1 MLVCRRSYWNK
12 TEGCMKFKY
21 TCAKANKCGC
31 KYYVYVNFKRKKG
44 TIEEPVN
51 NVHNNHERTNT
62 PFRVHATAE
71 QKALMNACIR
81 DGAVPVTIMKRLREE
96 QLGAGLD
103 LRYVQRYKT
112 NHKDAILGQGGFLGT
127 MSEYE
132 ELFDA
137 FPVEETTAPGTA
149 GVVDYSLDPENGTI
163 RCIVSSRL
171 LLDRLSTE
179 IVPGVLGWCVD
190 GTYKL
195 NREAHVTVPI
205 GVFDMHRKF
214 YFCAFAIVPG
224 PGENED
230 DFSWIAEKLE
240 AYISK
245 PGFPLTN
252 NGIESKNRRIKE
264 AFGRSKMHIRDSI
277 RVLAGLLESE
287 VVDFAP
293 EYNTSFPELS
303 RVDYVRTDTY
313 MRNHING
320 KPSHRIEIDHER
332 TLYPTRAFLGE
343 IDNVLKL
350 NDSTDEERAREK
362 ERIIMER
369 VEVFRAFYERTMIGG
384 HAPATDEPTHK
395 FKVMSSLA
403 RAFNVVTKLPLSQC
417 SDTVLYS
424 CTCVR
429 TSTHPKDCSYG
440 KHRKCK
446 HVFVEG
452 WKRGTLLEREGFTL
466 IHQRVTPGRP
476 ARMPPALVRETP
488 AAVVNQFAAW
498 GLPVPGDA

>member
-1 MLVCRRSYWNK
+1 M
-12 TEGCMKFKY
+12 
-21 TCAKANKCGC
+21 
-31 KYYVYVNFKRKKG
+31 
-44 TIEEPVN
+44 
-51 NVHNNHERTNT
+51 
-62 PFRVHATAE
+62 
-71 QKALMNACIR
+71 
-81 DGAVPVTIMKRLREE
+81 
-96 QLGAGLD
+96 
-103 LRYVQRYKT
+103 
-112 NHKDAILGQGGFLGT
+112 
-127 MSEYE
+127 
-132 ELFDA
+132 
-137 FPVEETTAPGTA
+137 
-149 GVVDYSLDPENGTI
+149 
-163 RCIVSSRL
+163 
-171 LLDRLSTE
+171 LDRLSTE

-195 NREAHVTVPI
+195 NREGHVTVPI

-240 AYISK
+240 AYISQPGLETRRTRRSVHLVSDSSVGLVSGFRSGMHERVVESQRCGFHFKKDIDEQIAKKLLDRDRHAAIIDDICFLRDISHPLVDFYNVAFDAWERRWASREPEVVQYMRSTWRNKHWSNCFSK

-252 NGIESKNRRIKE
+252 NGIESKNGRIKE

-332 TLYPTRAFLGE
+332 TLYPTRVFLGE
-343 IDNVLKL
+343 IDVLKL
-350 NDSTDEERAREK
+350 NDSNDEERARQK
-362 ERIIMER
+362 ERIITER

-395 FKVMSSLA
+395 FKVMSS
-403 RAFNVVTKLPLSQC
+403 
-417 SDTVLYS
+417 
-424 CTCVR
+424 R
-429 TSTHPKDCSYG
+429 T
-440 KHRKCK
+440 RLQ
-446 HVFVEG
+446 
-452 WKRGTLLEREGFTL
+452 RR
-466 IHQRVTPGRP
+466 HQ
-476 ARMPPALVRETP
+476 
-488 AAVVNQFAAW
+488 AASF
-498 GLPVPGDA
+498 PVQ